1 LKVLF
6 IIQRSQ
12 LRGAEN
18 FACQLATELISKGH
32 HVDVVFLFFGIK
44 GLEDC
49 YPHLN
54 FISLGANE
62 RLRFFDFV
70 ALKKLNKLIRSQGYD
85 IVQANAGDTLKYAV
99 LSKVLFR
106 WTNPIVFRNASM
118 VSQYIDDP
126 LIKLINR
133 WLYRY
138 TKAII
143 SVATAT
149 RDDLQKLF
157 PELRKKMHVVPIGI
171 QASERPIL
179 EKRPL
184 QVVHIGGFTF
194 EKNHKGLIRIFI
206 EIRKQVPAA
215 TLLLVGDGPLRR
227 SIEEKVRRFYLQDCV
242 TFTGSVSNPLYY
254 LSQSSVL
261 VLPSRI
267 EGLGAVI
274 IEAFYCHVP
283 VVAYT
288 VGGVKDAIQDKVTGR
303 LIAPGDEIAFA
314 NAVTDVLLN
323 PNKYRSMVETA
334 SRSVAT
340 DYSIE
345 NLANDFL
352 NVWQTLPSENNVEQS
367 PSNLD

>member
-54 FISLGANE
+54 FISLGAKE
-62 RLRFFDFV
+62 TFRFFDF
-70 ALKKLNKLIRSQGYD
+70 AAFKKLNTLIRTNGYD

-99 LSKVLFR
+99 FSKVLYR
-106 WTNPIVFRNASM
+106 WTSPIVFRNASM
-118 VSQYIDDP
+118 VSQYIGDP
-126 LIKLINR
+126 LIKLFNR

-149 RDDLQKLF
+149 RDDLQRLF
-157 PELRKKMHVVPIGI
+157 PELQAKIHVIPIGI
-171 QASERPIL
+171 QARERPIV
-179 EKRPL
+179 EKKPL
-184 QVVHIGGFTF
+184 QIIHIGGFTF
-194 EKNHKGLIRIFI
+194 EKNHKGLIRIFM
-206 EIRKQVPAA
+206 EIRKQVPGA
-215 TLLLVGDGPLRR
+215 TLLLVGDGPLRH
-227 SIEEKVRRFYLQDCV
+227 SVEEKVKRFDLQQCV

-288 VGGVKDAIQDKVTGR
+288 VGGVKDAIEDSVTGR
-303 LIAPGDEIAFA
+303 LITPGDEKAFA
-314 NAVTDVLLN
+314 SAVADVLLS
-323 PNKYRSMVETA
+323 PERYDSMVKSA
-334 SRSVAT
+334 SHSVAT

-345 NLANDFL
+345 KLAKEFL
-352 NVWQTLPSENNVEQS
+352 RIWQALCSESDVVIQRQS
-367 PSNLD
+367 T